1 MTTLSLQ
8 PSILI
13 VEEEPGRRREMLREL
28 AAGGLQAV
36 EAEDAASAME
46 LLTQGPGEFWLVVT
60 DLDIMP
66 IGGFSLA
73 RAIQRRFPQLPVAI
87 VTGQATTT
95 AMAARALSSGVTLL
109 PRPVELRKL
118 AQAIHKLVA
127 PGHPSLS
134 LAVLS
139 ETGTSF
145 VPLQARA

>member
-1 MTTLSLQ
+1 MTTQSLQ

-13 VEEEPGRRREMLREL
+13 VEEDSSRRHEMVREL
-28 AAGGLQAV
+28 AAGGLQAA
-36 EAEDAASAME
+36 EAEDAATAME
-46 LLTQGPGEFWLVVT
+46 LLTRAPEGFWLVVT
-60 DLDIMP
+60 DLDVMP

-73 RAIQRRFPQLPVAI
+73 RAIQRKFPQLPVAI

-95 AMAARALSSGVTLL
+95 ALAARALAAGVTLL
-109 PRPVELRKL
+109 PRPVEVRKL

-127 PGHPSLS
+127 PGHQPLS

>member
-1 MTTLSLQ
+1 MTSLQ

-13 VEEEPGRRREMLREL
+13 VEEDPGRRRDMIREL
-28 AAGGLQAV
+28 AAGGLQAA

-46 LLTQGPGEFWLVVT
+46 TLTRSPDEFWLVVT

-87 VTGQATTT
+87 VTAQATTT
-95 AMAARALSSGVTLL
+95 AMAARALASGVTLL
-109 PRPVELRKL
+109 PRPVEARKL

-127 PGHPSLS
+127 PGHQPLS

-145 VPLQARA
+145 VPLQAARA